1 MSPPTITLD
10 ELGSWVRE
18 LIASTEGRVLLG
30 LVGEP
35 GSGKSTVSHHLAS
48 QLDCPI
54 VGMDGFHLAMDVVER
69 LELVQVKGAPH
80 TFDVGGFIA
89 LLERLNRRPP
99 EPTIWAPRYERAIR
113 NPIGSAVPVNADHG
127 IVIVEGNYLLLDD
140 EPWNRIAGL
149 LTACLYLDVDRAT
162 RIARLI
168 DRHIAFG
175 KPPDVAR
182 DFVMRSDEANARLV
196 AATRSRADLVVIGA

>member
-1 MSPPTITLD
+1 MSPPTISLD
-10 ELGSWVRE
+10 ELAPWVRE
-18 LIASTEGRVLLG
+18 LVASTDGRVLLG

-54 VGMDGFHLAMDVVER
+54 VGMDAFHLAMEVVER
-69 LELVQVKGAPH
+69 LGLVHVKGAPH

-99 EPTIWAPRYERAIR
+99 EPTIWAPRYERALR
-113 NPIGSAVPVNADHG
+113 NPIGSAIPVNADDE
-127 IVIVEGNYLLLDD
+127 IVIVEGNYLLLEED
-140 EPWNRIAGL
+140 PWHRVAEL
-149 LTACLYLDVDRAT
+149 LTACVYLDIGRDT
-162 RIARLI
+162 RIARLV

-175 KPPDVAR
+175 KPPEVAR
-182 DFVMRSDEANARLV
+182 EFVMRSDEANARLV
-196 AATRSRADLVVIGA
+196 AATRPRADVVVSLS